1 MKKKKL
7 MKKIVRMENR
17 INKLEAT
24 PKPTVNVVGYQQSL
38 TNADDDNDYEGCGEI
53 SWVDAKKKK

>member
-1 MKKKKL
+1 